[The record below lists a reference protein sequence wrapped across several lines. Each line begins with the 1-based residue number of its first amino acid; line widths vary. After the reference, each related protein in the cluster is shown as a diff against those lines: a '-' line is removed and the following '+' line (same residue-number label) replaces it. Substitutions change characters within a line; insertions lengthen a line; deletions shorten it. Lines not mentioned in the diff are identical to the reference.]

1 MENAVTVKSLF
12 SKDDVKKRFEELL
25 GKRAPAFITSVL
37 QAVNSSDL
45 LKEADPVT
53 VLNAAATAASMG
65 LPLNQNLGFAYI
77 VPYNV
82 QQQDGSYR
90 TMAQFQMGYKGF
102 IQLAQRSGQFLTI
115 SSATVYEGQL
125 IENNPL
131 TGFTF
136 NWSVKSDKVIGFVAY
151 FKLINGF
158 EKQLYM
164 TVEQAKA
171 HGVRY
176 SQTFKKGKGLWKTDF
191 EAMAHKTVLK
201 LLLSRFAPLSIE
213 MQKAVITDQAIVNDI
228 DGQDVTYADNELPE
242 INKELER
249 IRLLVEDCKSSDDLA
264 TLKKQVGEKYEELP
278 EELNQLFIDKLKSL

>member
-1 MENAVTVKSLF
+1 MQNSVKTLF
-12 SKDDVKKRFEELL
+12 TREDIKKRFEEVL

-37 QAVNSSDL
+37 QIVNANDM
-45 LKEADPVT
+45 LKDADPVT
-53 VLNAAATAASMG
+53 VLNAAATAASMD

-82 QQQDGSYR
+82 KQSDGSYR
-90 TMAQFQMGYKGF
+90 TMAQFQLGYKGF

-125 IENNPL
+125 IESNPL
-131 TGFTF
+131 AGFKFDWT
-136 NWSVKSDKVIGFVAY
+136 VKSDKVIGFVAY

-171 HGVRY
+171 HGVKY
-176 SQTFKKGKGLWKTDF
+176 SQTFKKGFGLWKTDF

-201 LLLSRFAPLSIE
+201 LLLSRYAPLSIE
-213 MQKAVITDQAIVNDI
+213 MQKAIITDQAIVNDI
-228 DGQDVTYADNELPE
+228 DGQDVTYADNEVPE
-242 INKELER
+242 VDKELER

-278 EELNQLFIDKLKSL
+278 QEINQLFINKLKTL

>member
-25 GKRAPAFITSVL
+25 GKRAAAFITSVL
-37 QAVNSSDL
+37 QVVNSNDL
-45 LKEADPVT
+45 LKDSDPVS
-53 VLNAAATAASMG
+53 VLNAAATAASMD

-82 QQQDGSYR
+82 KQSDGSYR

-115 SSATVYEGQL
+115 SSATVQEGQL
-125 IENNPL
+125 VEINPL
-131 TGFTF
+131 TGFKF
-136 NWSVKSDKVIGFVAY
+136 DWSIKSDKVIGFVAY

-164 TVEQAKA
+164 NVEQVIA
-171 HGVRY
+171 HGTKY
-176 SQTFKKGKGLWKTDF
+176 SQTFKKGFGLWKTDF

-213 MQKAVITDQAIVNDI
+213 MQRAVITDQAIINDI
-228 DGQDVTYADNELPE
+228 EGQDVTYADNQVMEV
-242 INKELER
+242 NKELER
-249 IRLLVEDCKSSDDLA
+249 IRLLVEDCKTQDDLA
-264 TLKKQVGEKYEELP
+264 TLKKQVGQKYEDLP
-278 EELNQLFIDKLKSL
+278 EEVNQLFIDKQKML

>member
-1 MENAVTVKSLF
+1 MDNSLTVKTLF
-12 SKDDVKKRFEELL
+12 SRDDIRKRFEELL

-45 LKEADPVT
+45 LKDADPVT
-53 VLNAAATAASMG
+53 VLNAAATAASMD

-82 QQQDGSYR
+82 KQSDGSYR
-90 TMAQFQMGYKGF
+90 TMAQFQIGYKGF
-102 IQLAQRSGQFLTI
+102 IQLAQRSRQFLTI

-125 IENNPL
+125 VESNPL
-131 TGFTF
+131 TGYKFD
-136 NWSVKSDKVIGFVAY
+136 WSVKSDKVIGFVAY

-164 TVEQAKA
+164 TVEEVKA
-171 HGVRY
+171 HGLKY
-176 SQTFKKGKGLWKTDF
+176 SKAFKKGEGMWVTNLIG
-191 EAMAHKTVLK
+191 MAHKTVLK
-201 LLLSRFAPLSIE
+201 LLLCRFAPLSIE